1 MLRNFVVFACVSGSL
16 VNYVILEDNEGY
28 NIIVVFINR
37 LSKKAVSLPY
47 RKTTTIKD
55 LVELYTVYYYYYIGL
70 PDSVVSDRSA

>member
-1 MLRNFVVFACVSGSL
+1 M
-16 VNYVILEDNEGY
+16 LEDNKGY
-28 NIIVVFINR
+28 NIIVVFINY

-70 PDSVVSDRSA
+70 PDSVVSNKGT